1 MSSERVNQPSW
12 SPGGQCEDVE
22 NSQMGGPQLRG
33 DAEFKVWDLGPGQ
46 PGQWVGRGWNRQV
59 V

>member
-1 MSSERVNQPSW
+1 MRM
-12 SPGGQCEDVE
+12 E